1 MKQSQPGPC
10 TDIADDA
17 NQRVQDSWQAWL
29 QLWLRSQSMFFNKTL
44 ATVKET
50 KLRPNPHSKTYVWQ
64 ESKGEEKKESQH
76 LSHINREQE
85 EKDTVTQK
93 SV

>member
-50 KLRPNPHSKTYVWQ
+50 KLRPNSHSKTYVWQ